1 MPQVAGPAIRER
13 AARLRTAGTARL
25 AAHLAA
31 QQGVVHH
38 ILTEAPRMGRTEQF
52 TEVSFATDQPEGR
65 IVSARITG
73 VAGQALAA

>member
-1 MPQVAGPAIRER
+1 MPQVSGPEIRDR
-13 AARLRTAGTARL
+13 AARLRAAGAARL
-25 AAHLAA
+25 AGHLSA
-31 QQGVVHH
+31 QQGVVHR

-52 TEVSFATDQPEGR
+52 TEVSFAEDQPEGQ